1 MKIIKQYKYYFI
13 LLANYLFIFYI
24 YSFILQY
31 LLKYTYNELKKIIFK
46 ADFQRLFSYHELQ
59 FEQHFFNFWFFI
71 YYIHAKELF
80 ARILLPHPY
89 FILILKCNIIAL
101 YWNKQGFRDFSFLY
115 PYFQPF
121 FHSLKKIYED
131 FTEDITNDITKTFT
145 VLKYFYLHYYVGIK
159 YLCWH

>member
-31 LLKYTYNELKKIIFK
+31 LLKYMYTYNELKKIIFK

-71 YYIHAKELF
+71 YYIHAKGLF

-101 YWNKQGFRDFSFLY
+101 NWNKQGFRDFSFLY

-121 FHSLKKIYED
+121 FHSLKKNIWRFHWRY
-131 FTEDITNDITKTFT
+131 
-145 VLKYFYLHYYVGIK
+145 H
-159 YLCWH
+159 